1 MAIGWLHRSPVGC
14 TARRLAAP
22 LAGWLRATPAAAG
35 AAVCFATMSTHPDPA
50 WLEELAAAR
59 RAYGFPRT
67 YRPLVKKTVRAA
79 LALLFPHFHGAE
91 VGGAPSDVAHDM
103 AELRAL
109 LVEALTGAGPEP
121 AEVLA
126 DRFLAGLPAIRAA
139 LLRDAAAIL
148 AWDPAAEEL
157 DEIILAYPGFFA
169 IAIHRMAHAF
179 YLMRVPVFPRLLAE
193 WAHGFTG
200 IDIHPG
206 AQIGDRFAIDHG
218 TGIVIGESAVIGA
231 GVKIYQGVT
240 LGALSVSKTLA
251 GAKRHPTIEDD
262 VVIYAGATILG
273 GTTVVGAGA
282 VIGGNT
288 WITSSVAAR
297 TVVTHHE
304 PMTRTKSSAD
314 ELIDFVI

>member
-1 MAIGWLHRSPVGC
+1 M
-14 TARRLAAP
+14 
-22 LAGWLRATPAAAG
+22 
-35 AAVCFATMSTHPDPA
+35 ATMMSDKPDPA
-50 WLEELAAAR
+50 WLDELAAAR
-59 RAYGFPRT
+59 RAYRFPRT
-67 YRPLVKKTVRAA
+67 YRLLVKQTVRAT

-91 VGGAPSDVAHDM
+91 VGGAPADVARDV
-103 AELRAL
+103 AALRAL
-109 LVEALTGAGPEP
+109 LMEVLTGAGPEP
-121 AEVLA
+121 AAALA
-126 DRFLAGLPAIRAA
+126 DRFLGELPAIRAA
-139 LLRDAAAIL
+139 LLRDAEAIR

-157 DEIILAYPGFFA
+157 DEVILAYPGFFA
-169 IAIHRMAHAF
+169 IAIHRVAHAF

-206 AQIGDRFAIDHG
+206 AQIGDSFAIDHG
-218 TGIVIGESAVIGA
+218 TGIVIGESAVIGDR
-231 GVKIYQGVT
+231 VKIYQGVT

-251 GAKRHPTIEDD
+251 GAKRHPTIEAD

-273 GTTVVGAGA
+273 GTTVVGVGA

-288 WITSSVAAR
+288 WITASVAPR

-304 PMTRTKSSAD
+304 PMTRTKSSAE